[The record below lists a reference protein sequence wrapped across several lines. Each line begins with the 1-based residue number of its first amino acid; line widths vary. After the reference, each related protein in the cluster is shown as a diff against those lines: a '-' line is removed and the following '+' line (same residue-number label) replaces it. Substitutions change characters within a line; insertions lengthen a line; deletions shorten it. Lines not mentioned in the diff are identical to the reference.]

1 MKRTNLE
8 APQQISDIEI
18 VGMFWQRNEVAIPL
32 TSQKYDKLLYQIGYN
47 ILHDHCD
54 CEECQNDTYLG
65 IWNAIPPTRPQS
77 FRAFIAGMMRN
88 IAIDKYYH
96 KASKK
101 RIPSELTVS
110 MDECKELLSAEG
122 NPYDEILVKELGRI
136 ISSFIRSLDEKD
148 KYVFMSRFYLVES
161 VELIAGELRVTES
174 AIYKKLTKLKADL
187 KKYLEENG
195 VLL

>member
-18 VGMFWQRNEVAIPL
+18 VGLFWQRNEVAIPI

-88 IAIDKYYH
+88 IAIDKYYD
-96 KASKK
+96 KARKK
-101 RIPSELTVS
+101 HIPSELTVS
-110 MDECKELLSAEG
+110 MDECKELLSSDG
-122 NPYDEILVKELGRI
+122 NPYDELLAKELGRMV
-136 ISSFIRSLDEKD
+136 SSFIRSLDEKD

-161 VELIAGELRVTES
+161 VEVIAGELRVTQS